1 MKVVLFCGGYGMR
14 IRDYSESTP
23 KPMVPVGYRPILWHV
38 MKYYAHYG
46 HKDFILCLGWKAN
59 VIKEYFLKYDECVSN
74 DFVLSSGGKNVSLLG
89 SDIQDWNIT
98 FVNTGHGALIGERLK
113 AVERHLD
120 GEETFLA
127 NYTDGLSDVHLP
139 SMIDFHRDHR
149 SMATFLSV
157 RPPQTFHTISISDEG
172 RVTQICDA
180 QSTDVWVNG
189 GFFVLNR
196 GIFDYLGKG
205 RDLMGPAMAQLI
217 QERQAYSY
225 RHQGFWSC
233 MDTYKEKQ
241 TLDEMYDRGNPPW
254 EVWKHAEACSGTAS
268 SAEMATG
275 QGSGCQALPVDQT
288 STVRVAANAN

>member
-46 HKDFILCLGWKAN
+46 HKDFVLCLGWKAN
-59 VIKEYFLKYDECVSN
+59 VIKEYFLHYDECVSN
-74 DFVLSSGGKNVSLLG
+74 DFVLSSGGKDISLLG

-113 AVERHLD
+113 AVERHLE

-139 SMIDFHRDHR
+139 GMIDFHRSHGG
-149 SMATFLSV
+149 MATFLSV
-157 RPPQTFHTISISDEG
+157 RPPQTFHTISIGDNG

-180 QSTDVWVNG
+180 SSTDVGVNG
-189 GFFVLNR
+189 GFFVLQR

-205 RDLMGPAMAQLI
+205 RDLMGAAMAQLI
-217 QERQAYSY
+217 HERSAYSY
-225 RHQGFWSC
+225 RHSGFWSC

-254 EVWKHAEACSGTAS
+254 EVWKRDASEATVKDAS
-268 SAEMATG
+268 VPPSAA
-275 QGSGCQALPVDQT
+275 CQTLPIDQT
-288 STVRVAANAN
+288 AAARVAAGTN

>member
-89 SDIQDWNIT
+89 SDIHDWNIT

-139 SMIDFHRDHR
+139 SMIDFHQNHR
-149 SMATFLSV
+149 GMATFLSV

-180 QSTDVWVNG
+180 RSTDVWVNG

-205 RDLMGPAMAQLI
+205 RDLMGPAMAELI
-217 QERQAYSY
+217 DERRAYSY

-254 EVWKHAEACSGTAS
+254 EVWKHAEAHSGTPS
-268 SAEMATG
+268 SAETASG
-275 QGSGCQALPVDQT
+275 QGSGCQPLPVDQA
-288 STVRVAANAN
+288 STVQVAANAN